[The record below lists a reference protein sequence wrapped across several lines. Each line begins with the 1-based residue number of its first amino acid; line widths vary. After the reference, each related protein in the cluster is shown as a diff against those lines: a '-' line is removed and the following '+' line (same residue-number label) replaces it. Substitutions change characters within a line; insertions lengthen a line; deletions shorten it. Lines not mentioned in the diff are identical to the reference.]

1 MAARLGGLAQ
11 RKAGLRF
18 SPGNRTKGMTPAA
31 HYHRGQVHALLT
43 GLAGQAL
50 ALDLLYFQRLSA
62 TPAA

>member
-1 MAARLGGLAQ
+1 
-11 RKAGLRF
+11 
-18 SPGNRTKGMTPAA
+18 MTPAA

-62 TPAA
+62 PPAA